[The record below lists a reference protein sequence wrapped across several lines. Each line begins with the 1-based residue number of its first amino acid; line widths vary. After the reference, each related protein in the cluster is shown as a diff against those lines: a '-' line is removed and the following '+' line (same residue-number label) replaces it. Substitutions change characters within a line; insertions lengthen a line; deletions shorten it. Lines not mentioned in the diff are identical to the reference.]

1 MSTQYTP
8 ESLPLAI
15 PAGNYRNAR
24 AWNASLVAGAAVFG
38 VFVLVALCAS
48 WFAPFDPLDQNL
60 MNRMLPP
67 AFMNGGNWTHPLGT
81 DALGR
86 DTLSRLIF
94 GARASLIVSVVA
106 VLISGTIGS
115 GLGIAAGY
123 FGGRIDSA
131 IMFIVTT
138 RLAMPVALV
147 ALAVVALYGPS
158 LRNLTIVLGLLVWDR
173 FAVVLRNSTALIRS
187 MDYVI
192 AIRAVGASDL
202 HILVRE
208 LLPNLLP
215 LLIVVATFEMASL
228 VLLESAFSFLGLGVQ
243 PPMPS
248 WGLMIAEG
256 REHLLFKPWIVA
268 IPGFAIAIFVWS
280 INLLG
285 DGLRV
290 VVAPETAL

>member
-1 MSTQYTP
+1 
-8 ESLPLAI
+8 
-15 PAGNYRNAR
+15 
-24 AWNASLVAGAAVFG
+24 
-38 VFVLVALCAS
+38 
-48 WFAPFDPLDQNL
+48 